1 MVTATPG
8 GWGQFNS
15 VSLSLFSAILVDFI
29 HLNTE
34 RNTEKTQER
43 KRDTNLGLADLIQ
56 EIVLECSWC
65 VWRVIKRMDLRQK
78 DKEKAKEKEKE
89 VTPGDRTPKVRG
101 VAKSNRTRPRVITV

>member
-8 GWGQFNS
+8 GWGQFKLGL
-15 VSLSLFSAILVDFI
+15 SLSFLPFWSILFFWRQRE
-29 HLNTE
+29 TQ
-34 RNTEKTQER
+34 RKTQER
-43 KRDTNLGLADLIQ
+43 KRDTNLRLADLIQ

-89 VTPGDRTPKVRG
+89 DTPGDRTPKVRG
-101 VAKSNRTRPRVITV
+101 VAKSNRTRPLVITV

>member
-8 GWGQFNS
+8 GWGQFKLGL
-15 VSLSLFSAILVDFI
+15 SLSFLPFWSILFFWDRGKHREKLRR
-29 HLNTE
+29 E
-34 RNTEKTQER
+34 RETQ
-43 KRDTNLGLADLIQ
+43 NLGLADLNQ

-89 VTPGDRTPKVRG
+89 VAPGDRTPKVRG
-101 VAKSNRTRPRVITV
+101 VAKSNRTRLRMMAV